1 MCSANRAQEWKV
13 SGVSGTE
20 AVAAGALVLLHAL
33 HPTLVPRV
41 REVHEQDELH
51 EDEEEAADQ
60 AHDHPRHVERA
71 ALDEERAHQEAE
83 HEQQLDDPKPAHA
96 AH

>member
-1 MCSANRAQEWKV
+1 M
-13 SGVSGTE
+13 GGGGGTE

-33 HPTLVPRV
+33 HPALVPRV

-60 AHDHPRHVERA
+60 AHDHPRHVEHA
-71 ALDEERAHQEAE
+71 APDEERAHQEGE
-83 HEQQLDDPKPAHA
+83 HEQQLDAPEPAH
-96 AH
+96 